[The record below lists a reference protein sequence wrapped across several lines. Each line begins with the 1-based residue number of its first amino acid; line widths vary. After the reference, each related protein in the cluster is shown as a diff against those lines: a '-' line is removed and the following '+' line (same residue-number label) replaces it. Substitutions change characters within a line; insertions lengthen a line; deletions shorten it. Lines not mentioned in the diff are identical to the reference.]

1 MSLLVLE
8 ESVGKGRN
16 SQVGTGRA
24 EHIDLNGGEGRGLKP
39 LRLLGFF
46 SPHFKA

>member
-16 SQVGTGRA
+16 SQVGTERA
-24 EHIDLNGGEGRGLKP
+24 ENMDLEWEGGRQ
-39 LRLLGFF
+39 RA
-46 SPHFKA
+46 KATALTWVFLPSF